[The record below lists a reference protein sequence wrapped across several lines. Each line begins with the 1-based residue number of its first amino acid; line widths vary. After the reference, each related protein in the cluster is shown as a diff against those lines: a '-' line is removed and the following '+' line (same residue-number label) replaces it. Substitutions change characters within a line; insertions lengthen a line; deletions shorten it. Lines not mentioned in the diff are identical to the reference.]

1 MKVDKHWRL
10 IVYVTGVLVS
20 ETKYNYFMK
29 SFIVAQFSWIFV
41 GTLNRRVK
49 YQNKMLHDISELWKQ
64 MYMYLDTE
72 LVTFYKHIN
81 SYALTPMQ
89 NLLQVYIIAIHVPT
103 IYLTPFK
110 SMHKQ
115 ILMVFLGI
123 FLRACYLQE
132 PRP

>member
-29 SFIVAQFSWIFV
+29 SFVVAQFSSIFV

-89 NLLQVYIIAIHVPT
+89 NLLQVDIIAIHVPT
-103 IYLTPFK
+103 SSLPNSI
-110 SMHKQ
+110 
-115 ILMVFLGI
+115 
-123 FLRACYLQE
+123 
-132 PRP
+132 